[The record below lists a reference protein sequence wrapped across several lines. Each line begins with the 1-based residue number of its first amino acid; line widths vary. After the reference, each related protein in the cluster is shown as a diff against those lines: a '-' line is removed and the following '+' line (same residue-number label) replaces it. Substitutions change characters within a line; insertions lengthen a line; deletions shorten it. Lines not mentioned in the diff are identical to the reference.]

1 MHVGI
6 HIYFR
11 KLYLWFITHVGI
23 KQIDEMSNAV
33 VVQQYEV
40 ELPNGYVTKGTLGVH
55 GTAKIKGFNPVNLRC
70 VFQI

>member
-1 MHVGI
+1 
-6 HIYFR
+6 
-11 KLYLWFITHVGI
+11 
-23 KQIDEMSNAV
+23 MSNAV